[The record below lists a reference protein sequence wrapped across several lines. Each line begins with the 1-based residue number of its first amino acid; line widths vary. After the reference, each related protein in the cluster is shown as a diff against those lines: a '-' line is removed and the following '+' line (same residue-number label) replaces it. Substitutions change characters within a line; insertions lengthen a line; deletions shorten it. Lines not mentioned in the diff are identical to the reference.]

1 MACGVVTMT
10 LHKLTAGSGYDYLT
24 RQVAVQDAT
33 EKGHT
38 SLASYYTEKGETPG
52 VWLGTGLAGIEGLS
66 AGDVVTA
73 EQMQALFG
81 SGHHPLAQERRALLP
96 DDATPAQVQEVTRL
110 GAPFRVYQSDVP
122 AFQVEVARRIE
133 EFNVAR
139 GLPRDDAVSIN
150 ERARIRS
157 DVGREFFAAEYGR
170 EPADARELAAT
181 IAKHSRPKTTAVAG
195 FDLAFSPVKS
205 VSALWAIADTAT
217 AAKIELA
224 HQAAI
229 KDALEFIETQA
240 LFTREGTNGARQ
252 VDVTGLIGTAFTH
265 RDSRAGDPDLHTHV
279 AVANKVQTLGG
290 KWLAIDGKVLF
301 KAAVAA
307 SETYNTALEHHL
319 VDTLGVRF
327 AIRDDADAHKR
338 PVREIVGVDPAL
350 NQRWSTRRASIEVR
364 RSVLAAA
371 FQADHGRPPT
381 PVESIK
387 LAQQATLETREA
399 KHEPRSLAEQRAIWH
414 AEAVEV
420 LGSAH
425 AVQTMVDRALS
436 PTGTPDPKVS
446 AARLD
451 QAAAKTLS
459 AIEEHRSTW
468 QTTHVWAEAL
478 RQVRGID
485 IAPDKV
491 TQVVQWVVTDVL
503 AERSI
508 RLATDADPI
517 TEPQILCRRD
527 GISVYQI
534 AGSDLFTSK
543 KIMDAETRIID
554 TAGQPGGR
562 VVDAESVE
570 LALFES
576 SDHGIELNPGQVALV
591 RQMASSGNRLQLAIA
606 AAGTGKTTAMSV
618 LTRAW
623 EFSGGTVIGL
633 APSAAAAALLG

>member
-1 MACGVVTMT
+1 MT

-96 DDATPAQVQEVTRL
+96 DDATPGQVQEVTRL

-139 GLPRDDAVSIN
+139 GLPHDDAVSID

-157 DVGREFFAAEYGR
+157 KVGREFFAAEYGR

-195 FDLAFSPVKS
+195 FDLTFSPVKS
-205 VSALWAIADTAT
+205 VSALWAIADQAT
-217 AAKIELA
+217 AATIERA

-252 VDVTGLIGTAFTH
+252 VDVTGLVATAFTH

-279 AVANKVQTLGG
+279 AVANKVQTLDG
-290 KWLAIDGKVLF
+290 KWLSIDGRVLF
-301 KAAVAA
+301 KANVTA
-307 SETYNTALEHHL
+307 SETYNTALERHL
-319 VDTLGVRF
+319 ADTLGVRF
-327 AIRDDADAHKR
+327 AVRADADPRKR

-364 RSVLAAA
+364 RGELAAT

-381 PVESIK
+381 PVESIQ

-399 KHEPRSLAEQRAIWH
+399 KHEPRSLAEQRA
-414 AEAVEV
+414 
-420 LGSAH
+420 
-425 AVQTMVDRALS
+425 
-436 PTGTPDPKVS
+436 
-446 AARLD
+446 
-451 QAAAKTLS
+451 
-459 AIEEHRSTW
+459 TW
-468 QTTHVWAEAL
+468 Q
-478 RQVRGID
+478 Q
-485 IAPDKV
+485 
-491 TQVVQWVVTDVL
+491 
-503 AERSI
+503 
-508 RLATDADPI
+508 
-517 TEPQILCRRD
+517 
-527 GISVYQI
+527 
-534 AGSDLFTSK
+534 
-543 KIMDAETRIID
+543 
-554 TAGQPGGR
+554 
-562 VVDAESVE
+562 
-570 LALFES
+570 
-576 SDHGIELNPGQVALV
+576 
-591 RQMASSGNRLQLAIA
+591 
-606 AAGTGKTTAMSV
+606 
-618 LTRAW
+618 
-623 EFSGGTVIGL
+623 
-633 APSAAAAALLG
+633 